1 MAIPKRRT
9 PSGRPDLSPPPPPP
23 PPHPHPPPPMQSYQ
37 SGGEEIAQETGT
49 TKNNARANWNHQ
61 MKLFL
66 VGLLK
71 DHDLPRYRT
80 QNAWSKEAWS
90 SIVVQ
95 FNQKFSLSYTA
106 AQVKQKEQDL
116 KKEYRVVKDL
126 LAESGFGWDPDRKMV
141 VAPDSVWKPLESRRN
156 KDVLLQWRDKS
167 FPYFDDLF
175 ALYDGRYAQGRS
187 CHGMDHYANKAK
199 VPSEALAPPLLQVP
213 EAPLNSPSP
222 TTPAAAGASSLNFE
236 VEGSRDD
243 TNWFG
248 NDAFSPFSTQDKD
261 GTFHAS
267 LKGANVSIFS
277 NQETLVPERHAD
289 SLRPPFPPS
298 SSTPEVGDAKRGKRP
313 KTSTTIS
320 TNEFQE
326 RYLKLKKEE
335 IDRFAAI
342 EEQKMKQK
350 EDPYSIKQ
358 CVKTVEGLA
367 GLQLEDM
374 VKAADIFK
382 DNPSNRE
389 VFLSFS
395 SDDLRLAWLLKQI

>member
-9 PSGRPDLSPPPPPP
+9 PSGRPDLSQDPPPPPP
-23 PPHPHPPPPMQSYQ
+23 PPPPPMQSYQ
-37 SGGEEIAQETGT
+37 SGGEEIPQETGT
-49 TKNNARANWNHQ
+49 TKNTARANWNHQ

-126 LAESGFGWDPDRKMV
+126 LAESGFGWDPNRNMV
-141 VAPDSVWKPLESRRN
+141 VAPDSIWKTLGSRRN
-156 KDVLLQWRDKS
+156 KDVLLQWQDKS

-199 VPSEALAPPLLQVP
+199 VPSEGLAPPLLHVP

-222 TTPAAAGASSLNFE
+222 TTPAVAGASSLNFE

-261 GTFHAS
+261 GALHDS
-267 LKGANVSIFS
+267 LEGANVQFS
-277 NQETLVPERHAD
+277 PIKRHL
-289 SLRPPFPPS
+289 SQS
-298 SSTPEVGDAKRGKRP
+298 VMQ
-313 KTSTTIS
+313 IV
-320 TNEFQE
+320 
-326 RYLKLKKEE
+326 Y
-335 IDRFAAI
+335 
-342 EEQKMKQK
+342 
-350 EDPYSIKQ
+350 
-358 CVKTVEGLA
+358 A
-367 GLQLEDM
+367 GLSHYL
-374 VKAADIFK
+374 V
-382 DNPSNRE
+382 
-389 VFLSFS
+389 
-395 SDDLRLAWLLKQI
+395 LLQR